1 MRKRTLKELWQQRR
15 RMFETHCDI
24 VLARDGYLDHY
35 NQNCD
40 ERWQKIEHIINE
52 YLRQGND

>member
-1 MRKRTLKELWQQRR
+1 MRQRTKKELLAQQK

-24 VLARDGYLDHY
+24 VLARDGYLNHY

-40 ERWQKIEHIINE
+40 ERWQKV
-52 YLRQGND
+52 LRIVRDYFRQIPD